1 MTIWTI
7 LQTTVLFICSAI
19 QLDNFYT
26 LNEWNAGANISRES
40 SYTFKNSFKLQCST
54 WPYKRCHYL
63 SREKKKTR
71 PSAKSNSLKST
82 LSEMCYFK
90 RFCLE
95 LKKQQEAISKNSKK
109 SHMFY
114 ITVFLEE
121 FFVRKVAL
129 LRTIILNQIF
139 QNKICTNSRPIFP
152 SYRNQ

>member
-1 MTIWTI
+1 MNETLAQIFPENLLTLLKTPLSCSVQHDRI
-7 LQTTVLFICSAI
+7 NVAIIC
-19 QLDNFYT
+19 
-26 LNEWNAGANISRES
+26 
-40 SYTFKNSFKLQCST
+40 
-54 WPYKRCHYL
+54 
-63 SREKKKTR
+63 REKKKTR